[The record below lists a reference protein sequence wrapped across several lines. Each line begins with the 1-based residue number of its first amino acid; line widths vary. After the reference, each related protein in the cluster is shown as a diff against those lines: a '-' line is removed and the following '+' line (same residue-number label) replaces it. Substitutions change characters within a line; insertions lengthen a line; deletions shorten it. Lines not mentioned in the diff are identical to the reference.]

1 LVRQKRLRVLAIL
14 TVLSL
19 SLSCQ
24 EPKTEEKISPKESGE
39 QADSLISTI
48 EDTRAELQRLRIEIA
63 SAQGDSLEALEFQY
77 SSREQRFFKDLFNLA
92 ESIVRREELGQ
103 DTSTS
108 KSMVASV
115 LMENLSTAERDLEEL
130 ETSIAELRE
139 SRKSTDL
146 AARPGLDLRLGRRNS
161 ELKLAY
167 ERLSQSLVSLK
178 SLQDIEPDQLTS
190 PQLEDR
196 LWRQAEILAGR
207 VELHAE
213 LFKNVQGRLEEAPD
227 TSELKAT
234 LDESEVAFSRDIE
247 LLGSLVELMDTL
259 ELDTSDYRTTLLQTG
274 QITGKTVDR
283 NILLALLEEWAE
295 TLKTWFS
302 ENVPQ
307 ILIKLFVF
315 LLTVSAF
322 WVLAALVRK
331 LVNLAVARLEL
342 SQLLERMLIST
353 ASKAVM
359 LLGILVAFTEVGV
372 QLAPL
377 LAGLGIAGFIVGFAL
392 QDSLSNFA
400 SGLMI
405 LSYRPFDVGDVIE
418 AGGAFGKVSDMSLV
432 STKILTFDNQTMVVP
447 NNKIWQ
453 DVIKNVTAQDI
464 RRVDMV
470 FGISYS
476 DDIPHAEKILAE
488 IVQAS
493 EKILD
498 DPEPVIRLHNLGES
512 SVDFIVRPWAKTSDY
527 WDVFWDVTRQVKLR
541 FDQEGISIPFPQRDV
556 HFYQEGAQDRKG

>member
-1 LVRQKRLRVLAIL
+1 MVRQKRLRVLAIL

>member
-1 LVRQKRLRVLAIL
+1 
-14 TVLSL
+14 
-19 SLSCQ
+19 
-24 EPKTEEKISPKESGE
+24 
-39 QADSLISTI
+39 
-48 EDTRAELQRLRIEIA
+48 
-63 SAQGDSLEALEFQY
+63 
-77 SSREQRFFKDLFNLA
+77 
-92 ESIVRREELGQ
+92 
-103 DTSTS
+103 
-108 KSMVASV
+108 MVASV

>member
-1 LVRQKRLRVLAIL
+1 VRQKRLRVLAIL

>member
-1 LVRQKRLRVLAIL
+1 
-14 TVLSL
+14 
-19 SLSCQ
+19 
-24 EPKTEEKISPKESGE
+24 
-39 QADSLISTI
+39 
-48 EDTRAELQRLRIEIA
+48 
-63 SAQGDSLEALEFQY
+63 
-77 SSREQRFFKDLFNLA
+77 
-92 ESIVRREELGQ
+92 
-103 DTSTS
+103 
-108 KSMVASV
+108 MVASV
-115 LMENLSTAERDLEEL
+115 LMENLSTAERDLEEF

-146 AARPGLDLRLGRRNS
+146 AARPGLDLRLARRHS
-161 ELKLAY
+161 ELNFSY
-167 ERLSQSLVSLK
+167 DRLDQSIALLK
-178 SLQDIEPDQLTS
+178 TLQDDEPDHLAS
-190 PQLEDR
+190 RELEDR

-213 LFKNVQGRLEEAPD
+213 LVKDVQGRVEEAPD
-227 TSELKAT
+227 TSELKAV

-259 ELDTSDYRTTLLQTG
+259 QLDTSEYKATLLQSG
-274 QITGKTVDR
+274 QISGKTVDR
-283 NILLALLEEWAE
+283 NVVWALFEKWAE
-295 TLKTWFS
+295 ALTTWLG

-307 ILIKLFVF
+307 FVF
-315 LLTVSAF
+315 K
-322 WVLAALVRK
+322 VLAFLLIVAVFWGFAALSRK
-331 LVNLAVARLEL
+331 LVNLVVRKMDL

-353 ASKAVM
+353 ASKAVI

-541 FDQEGISIPFPQRDV
+541 FDGEGISIPFPQRDV

>member
-1 LVRQKRLRVLAIL
+1 MRQKRLRVLAIL

>member
-1 LVRQKRLRVLAIL
+1 VRQKRLRVLAIL

-247 LLGSLVELMDTL
+247 LLDSLVELMDTL